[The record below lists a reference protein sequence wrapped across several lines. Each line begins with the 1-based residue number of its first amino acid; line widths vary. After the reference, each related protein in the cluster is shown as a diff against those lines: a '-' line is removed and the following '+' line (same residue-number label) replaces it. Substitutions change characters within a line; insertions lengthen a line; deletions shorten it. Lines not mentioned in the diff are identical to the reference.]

1 MKTVLLAELVLMNV
15 PLKRSLKAT
24 FTKLILR
31 FAQIAEHVQM
41 CARLKQFTRHNPN
54 VLFKKKKLSFG

>member
-1 MKTVLLAELVLMNV
+1 
-15 PLKRSLKAT
+15 
-24 FTKLILR
+24 
-31 FAQIAEHVQM
+31 VQM